1 MTPSLHVP
9 YAVPTVLLA
18 LALFFKLPTF
28 VRAWR
33 DPEVRATTLL
43 LFWATSALVVIIPVN
58 IERLNKLTG
67 IPNIAAPWAYSF
79 LTASC
84 ATGLTMIMRW
94 REEPS
99 ARRRRRIRL
108 IYCVY
113 LGIIAA
119 LWLTFFLAHV
129 PKPRI
134 YDLDTYY
141 ATTPWMR
148 EHILLYLVAHLVS
161 CLTAAAM
168 LWKWFQEVANPWL
181 KAGVVFL
188 QAGYALGLVFDAAKL
203 TAVTARWCGTDWDW
217 LSTKAAPPF
226 ALLEAGFAAVGFI
239 IPQLGPALKRWGR
252 DQSEY
257 RRLWPLWRAVR
268 VLSPAA
274 APARFGFW
282 VPLDLR
288 VMQRQQR
295 IHDALRILAP
305 YFDTDLYRR
314 TYAEVATTRHE
325 ARARAIAGAAAILDA
340 ITSYRNGTPTHTTAQ
355 PPHIGP
361 EITDHIAAISVALY
375 RRRSLDSV
383 HRRTT
388 HTENLT
394 THA

>member
-1 MTPSLHVP
+1 MSPTFHVP

-28 VRAWR
+28 IRAWR

-99 ARRRRRIRL
+99 ERRRRRIRR
-108 IYCVY
+108 IYCIY
-113 LGIIAA
+113 IGIIAS
-119 LWLTFFLAHV
+119 LWVTFFLASV
-129 PKPRI
+129 SKPRI

-141 ATTPWMR
+141 ANTPWMR
-148 EHILLYLVAHLVS
+148 EHILLYLVAHLMS
-161 CLTAAAM
+161 CLTAAFM
-168 LWKWFQEVANPWL
+168 LWKWFQEVEKPWL
-181 KAGVVFL
+181 KTGVVFL
-188 QAGYALGLVFDAAKL
+188 QVGFALGLVFDAAKL
-203 TAVTARWCGTDWDW
+203 TAVTARWFGTDWDW

-226 ALLEAGFAAVGFI
+226 AMLEAVLAAAGFI
-239 IPQLGPALKRWGR
+239 IPQAGPALQRWAR

-257 RRLWPLWRAVR
+257 RRLWPLWRAVHT
-268 VLSPAA
+268 LMPAA
-274 APARFGFW
+274 APAHFGFW

-305 YFDTDLYRR
+305 YFNTGLYHRAYTEAVTTHNR
-314 TYAEVATTRHE
+314 AE
-325 ARARAIAGAAAILDA
+325 ARAIAGAASILDA
-340 ITSYRNGTPTHTTAQ
+340 IASYRRGTPTHTSGQ
-355 PPHIGP
+355 PPQIGP

-375 RRRSLDSV
+375 RPRSLDSV
-383 HRRTT
+383 RQRVT
-388 HTENLT
+388 HTENFD

>member
-1 MTPSLHVP
+1 MTPSFHIP

-18 LALFFKLPTF
+18 LALFLKLPTF

-67 IPNIAAPWAYSF
+67 IPNIATPWAYSF

-99 ARRRRRIRL
+99 ERRRRKIRRIYW
-108 IYCVY
+108 IYV
-113 LGIIAA
+113 GIIAA
-119 LWLTFFLAHV
+119 LWVTFFLASV
-129 PKPRI
+129 PEPRI

-141 ATTPWMR
+141 ANTPWMR
-148 EHILLYLVAHLVS
+148 ENILLYLVAHLGS
-161 CLTAAAM
+161 CLTASSI
-168 LWKWFQEVANPWL
+168 LWKWFQEVENPWL
-181 KAGVVFL
+181 KTGVVFL
-188 QAGYALGLVFDAAKL
+188 QVGFALGLVFDAAKL
-203 TAVTARWCGTDWDW
+203 TAVTARWFGINWDW

-226 ALLEAGFAAVGFI
+226 ALMQAVLAAVRFI
-239 IPQLGPALKRWGR
+239 IPQTGPALKRWGR

-257 RRLWPLWRAVR
+257 LRLWPLWRAVR
-268 VLSPAA
+268 GLIPAA

-305 YFDTDLYRR
+305 YFNSGLYHKA
-314 TYAEVATTRHE
+314 YAEAVTTHNE
-325 ARARAIAGAAAILDA
+325 AKARVIAGAAAILDA
-340 ITSYRNGTPTHTTAQ
+340 IASYRNSTPTHTSKE
-355 PPHIGP
+355 PPQIGP
-361 EITDHIAAISVALY
+361 EITNHIAAISVALY
-375 RRRSLDSV
+375 RPRSLDSLRQRV
-383 HRRTT
+383 TN
-388 HTENLT
+388 TENLN